1 MVSMYASMRKIIVR
15 NSSISPNS
23 ATYYSPNRQRICNS
37 AKQEERSLGEQKNRQ
52 LGVDTIQLMKES
64 RFARKNELEQK
75 VQSVVDKIEKH
86 DLQFE
91 KINQKLENIL
101 SLINST

>member
-1 MVSMYASMRKIIVR
+1 MYASMRKIVAR
-15 NSSISPNS
+15 NSPVSSNS

-37 AKQEERSLGEQKNRQ
+37 DKQEERSLGEQKNKKFD
-52 LGVDTIQLMKES
+52 VDIIQLMQES
-64 RFARKNELEQK
+64 RFARKNELEQQ
-75 VQSVVDKIEKH
+75 VHSIADKIEKH

-101 SLINST
+101 SLIDST

>member
-1 MVSMYASMRKIIVR
+1 MYASMRKIVAR
-15 NSSISPNS
+15 NSPVSSNS

-37 AKQEERSLGEQKNRQ
+37 AKQEERSLGEQKHKQ
-52 LGVDTIQLMKES
+52 LGVDTVQLMKES
-64 RFARKNELEQK
+64 RFARKNDLEQQI
-75 VQSVVDKIEKH
+75 QSIVEKIEKH

>member
-1 MVSMYASMRKIIVR
+1 MYASMRKIIVR

-37 AKQEERSLGEQKNRQ
+37 AKQEERCLGEQQHKQ
-52 LGVDTIQLMKES
+52 LNVDTIQLMQES
-64 RFARKNELEQK
+64 RFARKNELEQQ
-75 VQSVVDKIEKH
+75 VQSIVDKIEKH
-86 DLQFE
+86 DLRFE
-91 KINQKLENIL
+91 KINQKLESIL